1 VTNLDVLVRTVSEV
15 TGRSEDYVRM
25 VALTTFEVAG
35 TDTSKLMQEIP
46 DEEAER
52 LLSGFRKEKAGI
64 LNWLLEGRRR
74 AIWKLQRYYGH

>member
-1 VTNLDVLVRTVSEV
+1 VLVRTVSEV
-15 TGRSEDYVRM
+15 TGRSEDYVRL

-74 AIWKLQRYYGH
+74 AIWKLRRYYGH

>member
-74 AIWKLQRYYGH
+74 AIWKLRRYYGH